1 MSVEREREEAMMRE
15 LLRFAIE
22 PPAPGLADRVLAA
35 VAERSDGMER
45 HREPRSNRIF
55 GLVAVLLA
63 GALVVTLLYAARI
76 ARQPAAPASHGPAP
90 MSAPGVVP
98 IRGTA
103 VRPFLTSAAG
113 GWLAEQAGGRTTL
126 YQSSDGGASWTAR
139 LRYVGGLPSQVIVG
153 PDGAGL
159 VVGGQPVEAAADP
172 LLFRTSDGGA
182 SWQRLA
188 APVQAQAW
196 GLPYFTDA
204 SQGWVLASL
213 GPGSAEI
220 VSTRDG
226 GATWSA
232 GPAFNDRANFPGLSS
247 TRLRLV
253 WTADGR
259 GIAVLPPGAGT
270 TAVHVVITDDGGA
283 TWRASFPTAPRGE
296 SISAANGLL
305 DASLLPD
312 GRGAL
317 FLQAE
322 DPGRGGAPALFVYA
336 TRDAG
341 RTWSAPARLD
351 GATAAGAPRAAYAL
365 DEAHWWASAG
375 AGADL
380 LVTSDGGRTTRRH
393 ARVLPPGYVFQSLGF
408 WSSAEG
414 WTVAISGGRTALF
427 VTGDGGATW
436 RPLSP
441 PA

>member
-220 VSTRDG
+220 VST
-226 GATWSA
+226 
-232 GPAFNDRANFPGLSS
+232 
-247 TRLRLV
+247 
-253 WTADGR
+253 
-259 GIAVLPPGAGT
+259 T
-270 TAVHVVITDDGGA
+270 T
-283 TWRASFPTAPRGE
+283 S
-296 SISAANGLL
+296 
-305 DASLLPD
+305 
-312 GRGAL
+312 
-317 FLQAE
+317 
-322 DPGRGGAPALFVYA
+322 
-336 TRDAG
+336 DAG
-341 RTWSAPARLD
+341 GTRALCSRRNSTSTSSPSKRTSSPASRCRRIGPCPRRTQSQATTKTNRSPSATGYSGFEPNA
-351 GATAAGAPRAAYAL
+351 RAA
-365 DEAHWWASAG
+365 
-375 AGADL
+375 
-380 LVTSDGGRTTRRH
+380 T
-393 ARVLPPGYVFQSLGF
+393 
-408 WSSAEG
+408 
-414 WTVAISGGRTALF
+414 
-427 VTGDGGATW
+427 
-436 RPLSP
+436 
-441 PA
+441 